1 MFLGNCTTTVK
12 AFFLFI
18 TFDLMQSYENR
29 DLQSFLPTNLSIN
42 PGFIK
47 KSQKTPKAEIE
58 KAEKIR
64 KQYFKE
70 KEGL

>member
-42 PGFIK
+42 P
-47 KSQKTPKAEIE
+47 QTPNLAINLHEAHCQGNGKL
-58 KAEKIR
+58 
-64 KQYFKE
+64 F
-70 KEGL
+70 

>member
-42 PGFIK
+42 PILPMKPFNLK
-47 KSQKTPKAEIE
+47 
-58 KAEKIR
+58 
-64 KQYFKE
+64 
-70 KEGL
+70 

>member
-42 PGFIK
+42 PNL
-47 KSQKTPKAEIE
+47 PKNYECPWLNAP
-58 KAEKIR
+58 
-64 KQYFKE
+64 Y
-70 KEGL
+70 L